1 MISNF
6 WYAVAMLTGTIV
18 GVGVFG
24 LPYVAWHAGFFV
36 EAVYLG
42 ALFLVFVSLH
52 LMFGEIIL
60 RTGARHRLVGYV
72 GLYLG
77 ERARKI
83 VTLTTI
89 LGTLGGM
96 LVYILVGGKF
106 LNVLFNGFLS
116 VPVYSYLV
124 FWTVGSVLIIF
135 GLKIIKRSELIMLFF
150 MIAAIAVLVL
160 GGIKKISPD
169 NFFTFDS
176 SRIFLPYGITLFAL
190 AGIAAVPAVR
200 DILEGSEKKMKG
212 ALILGT
218 ALPALFYVLFAALV
232 LGVSGVAVS
241 EDAISGLKDVLGGSV
256 VFTGALFGVFTV
268 ATSYITFGLYLKDM
282 LVYDLNVS
290 KILAFSFIILAPIA
304 LVFLRSDSFIVVLG
318 FLGAIFGG
326 LESIFLIYT
335 YKKARQK
342 GDRTPEYNFN
352 IPTPLLNLLI
362 AVFAL
367 GIFYALFF
375 DGKI

>member
-6 WYAVAMLTGTIV
+6 WYAVSTLAGTIV

-24 LPYVAWHAGFFV
+24 LPYVAWRAGFFT
-36 EAVYLG
+36 EAVYL
-42 ALFLVFVSLH
+42 AVLFFVFVSLH

-77 ERARKI
+77 ERARKF
-83 VTLTTI
+83 VTLTTT

-96 LVYILVGGKF
+96 LVYILVGGRF
-106 LNVLFNGFLS
+106 LNVLFDGFLA
-116 VPVYSYLV
+116 VPAYSYLV
-124 FWTVGSVLIIF
+124 FWAAGSCLIIF
-135 GLKIIKRSELIMLFF
+135 GLKVIKRSELVMLFF
-150 MIAAIAVLVL
+150 MVAAIAVLMI
-160 GGIKKISPD
+160 GGAKKISLD

-200 DILEGSEKKMKG
+200 DILEGSEKKIKK

-218 ALPALFYVLFAALV
+218 ALPALFYVLFVALV
-232 LGVSGVAVS
+232 LGVSGEAVS
-241 EDAISGLKDVLGGSV
+241 EDAISGLKSVLGNFV
-256 VFTGALFGVFTV
+256 VFTGALFGVFAV

-282 LVYDLNVS
+282 LVYDLSIN
-290 KILAFSFIILAPIA
+290 KIPALLFIISAPIA
-304 LVFLRSDSFIVVLG
+304 LVFLHSDSFIVVLG
-318 FLGAIFGG
+318 FIGAIFGG

-335 YKKARQK
+335 YKKAKQK
-342 GDRTPEYNFN
+342 GDRTPEYAYN
-352 IPTPLLNLLI
+352 IPAPLLNILI
-362 AVFAL
+362 AVFIF

-375 DGKI
+375 NGRI

>member
-6 WYAVAMLTGTIV
+6 WYAVSTLAGTIV

-24 LPYVAWHAGFFV
+24 LPYVAWRAGFFT
-36 EAVYLG
+36 EAVYL
-42 ALFLVFVSLH
+42 AVLFFVFVSLH

-77 ERARKI
+77 ERARKF
-83 VTLTTI
+83 VTLTTT

-96 LVYILVGGKF
+96 LVYILVGGRF
-106 LNVLFNGFLS
+106 LNVLFDGFLA
-116 VPVYSYLV
+116 VPAYSYLV
-124 FWTVGSVLIIF
+124 FWAAGSCLIIF
-135 GLKIIKRSELIMLFF
+135 GLKVIKRSELVMLFF
-150 MIAAIAVLVL
+150 MVAAIAVLMI
-160 GGIKKISPD
+160 GGAKKISLD

-200 DILEGSEKKMKG
+200 DILEGSEKKIKK

-218 ALPALFYVLFAALV
+218 ALPALFYVLFVALV
-232 LGVSGVAVS
+232 LGVSGEAVS
-241 EDAISGLKDVLGGSV
+241 EDAISGLKSVLGNFV
-256 VFTGALFGVFTV
+256 VFIGALFGVFAV

-282 LVYDLNVS
+282 LVYDLSIN
-290 KILAFSFIILAPIA
+290 KIPALLFIISAPIA
-304 LVFLRSDSFIVVLG
+304 LVFLHSDSFIVVLG
-318 FLGAIFGG
+318 FIGAIFGG

-335 YKKARQK
+335 YKKAKQK
-342 GDRTPEYNFN
+342 GDRTPEYAYN
-352 IPTPLLNLLI
+352 IPAPLLNILI
-362 AVFAL
+362 AVFIF

-375 DGKI
+375 NGRI

>member
-6 WYAVAMLTGTIV
+6 WYAVSTLAGTIV

-24 LPYVAWHAGFFV
+24 LPYVAWRAGFFT
-36 EAVYLG
+36 EAVYL
-42 ALFLVFVSLH
+42 AVLFFVFVSLH

-77 ERARKI
+77 ERARKF
-83 VTLTTI
+83 VTLTTT

-96 LVYILVGGKF
+96 LVYILVGGRF
-106 LNVLFNGFLS
+106 LNVLFDGFLA
-116 VPVYSYLV
+116 VPAYSYLV
-124 FWTVGSVLIIF
+124 FWAAGSCLIIF
-135 GLKIIKRSELIMLFF
+135 GLKVIKRSELVMLFF
-150 MIAAIAVLVL
+150 MVAAIAVLMI
-160 GGIKKISPD
+160 GGAKKISLD

-200 DILEGSEKKMKG
+200 DILEGSEKKIKK

-218 ALPALFYVLFAALV
+218 ALPALFYVLFVALV
-232 LGVSGVAVS
+232 LGVSGEAVS
-241 EDAISGLKDVLGGSV
+241 EDAISGLKSVLGNFV
-256 VFTGALFGVFTV
+256 VFTGALFGVFAV

-282 LVYDLNVS
+282 LVYDLSIN
-290 KILAFSFIILAPIA
+290 KILALLFIISAPIA
-304 LVFLRSDSFIVVLG
+304 LVFLHSDSFIVVLG
-318 FLGAIFGG
+318 FIGAIFGG

-335 YKKARQK
+335 YKKAKQK
-342 GDRTPEYNFN
+342 GDRTPEYAYN
-352 IPTPLLNLLI
+352 IPAPLLNILI
-362 AVFAL
+362 AVFIF

-375 DGKI
+375 NGRI

>member
-6 WYAVAMLTGTIV
+6 WYAVSTLAGTIV

-24 LPYVAWHAGFFV
+24 LPYVAWRAGFFT
-36 EAVYLG
+36 EAVYL
-42 ALFLVFVSLH
+42 AVLFFVFVSLH

-77 ERARKI
+77 ERARKF
-83 VTLTTI
+83 VTLTTT

-96 LVYILVGGKF
+96 LVYILVGGRF
-106 LNVLFNGFLS
+106 LNVLFDGFLA
-116 VPVYSYLV
+116 VPAYSYLV
-124 FWTVGSVLIIF
+124 FWAAGSCLIIF
-135 GLKIIKRSELIMLFF
+135 GLKVIKRSELVMLFF
-150 MIAAIAVLVL
+150 MVAAIAVLMI
-160 GGIKKISPD
+160 GGAKKISLD

-200 DILEGSEKKMKG
+200 DILEGSEKKIKK

-218 ALPALFYVLFAALV
+218 ALPALFYVLFVALV
-232 LGVSGVAVS
+232 LGVSGEAVS
-241 EDAISGLKDVLGGSV
+241 EDAISGLKSVLGNFV
-256 VFTGALFGVFTV
+256 VFIGALFGVFAV

-282 LVYDLNVS
+282 LVYDLSIN
-290 KILAFSFIILAPIA
+290 KILALLFIISAPIA
-304 LVFLRSDSFIVVLG
+304 LVFLHSDSFIVVLG
-318 FLGAIFGG
+318 FIGAIFGG

-335 YKKARQK
+335 YKKAKQK
-342 GDRTPEYNFN
+342 GDRTPEYAYN
-352 IPTPLLNLLI
+352 IPAPLLNILI
-362 AVFAL
+362 AVFIF

-375 DGKI
+375 NGRI

>member
-6 WYAVAMLTGTIV
+6 WYAVSTLAGTIV

-24 LPYVAWHAGFFV
+24 LPYVAWRAGFFT
-36 EAVYLG
+36 EAVYL
-42 ALFLVFVSLH
+42 AVLFFVFVSLH

-77 ERARKI
+77 ERARKF
-83 VTLTTI
+83 VTLTTT

-96 LVYILVGGKF
+96 LVYILVGGRF
-106 LNVLFNGFLS
+106 LNVLFDGFLA
-116 VPVYSYLV
+116 VPAYSYLV
-124 FWTVGSVLIIF
+124 FWAAGSCLIIF
-135 GLKIIKRSELIMLFF
+135 GLKVIKRSELVMLFF
-150 MIAAIAVLVL
+150 MVAAIAVLMI
-160 GGIKKISPD
+160 GGAKKISLD

-200 DILEGSEKKMKG
+200 DILEGSEKKIKK

-218 ALPALFYVLFAALV
+218 ALPALFYVLFVALV
-232 LGVSGVAVS
+232 LGVSGGAVS
-241 EDAISGLKDVLGGSV
+241 EDAISGLKNVLGGSV
-256 VFTGALFGVFTV
+256 VFVGALFGVFTI

-282 LVYDLNVS
+282 FVYDLGIN
-290 KILAFSFIILAPIA
+290 KILAFLFILLAPIA
-304 LVFLRSDSFIVVLG
+304 LVFLHSDSFIVVLG

-342 GDRTPEYNFN
+342 GDRTPEYSYN
-352 IPTPLLNLLI
+352 IPTPLLNLLV
-362 AVFAL
+362 AVFVL
-367 GIFYALFF
+367 GIFYTLFF

>member
-6 WYAVAMLTGTIV
+6 WYAVAMLAGTIV

-36 EAVYLG
+36 EVAYLG
-42 ALFLVFVSLH
+42 ALFLVFVCLH

-60 RTGARHRLVGYV
+60 RTGTRHRLVGYV
-72 GLYLG
+72 EMYLG
-77 ERARKI
+77 ERAKKF
-83 VTLTTI
+83 VVLTTT

-106 LNVLFNGFLS
+106 LDVLFDGFLS
-116 VPVYSYLV
+116 VPAYSYLV
-124 FWTVGSVLIIF
+124 FWVAGSVLIFF
-135 GLKIIKRSELIMLFF
+135 GLKVIKRSELVMLFF
-150 MIAAIAVLVL
+150 MVAAIAVLVI
-160 GGIKKISPD
+160 GGIKKISFD
-169 NFFTFDS
+169 NFSTFDS

-200 DILEGSEKKMKG
+200 DILEGSENKIKK

-218 ALPALFYVLFAALV
+218 ALPALFYVLFVALV
-232 LGVSGVAVS
+232 LGVSGGAVS
-241 EDAISGLKDVLGGSV
+241 EDAISGLKNVLGGSV
-256 VFTGALFGVFTV
+256 VFVGALFGVFTV

-282 LVYDLNVS
+282 FVYDLGIN
-290 KILAFSFIILAPIA
+290 KILAFLFILLAPIA
-304 LVFLRSDSFIVVLG
+304 LVFLHSDSFIVVLG

-342 GDRTPEYNFN
+342 GDRTPEYSYN
-352 IPTPLLNLLI
+352 IPTPLLNLLV
-362 AVFAL
+362 AVFVL
-367 GIFYALFF
+367 GIFYTLFF

>member
-6 WYAVAMLTGTIV
+6 WYAVSTLAGTIV

-24 LPYVAWHAGFFV
+24 LPYVAWRAGFFT
-36 EAVYLG
+36 EAVYL
-42 ALFLVFVSLH
+42 AVLFFVFVSLH

-77 ERARKI
+77 ERARKF
-83 VTLTTI
+83 VTLTTT

-96 LVYILVGGKF
+96 LVYILVGGRF
-106 LNVLFNGFLS
+106 LNVLFDGFLA
-116 VPVYSYLV
+116 VPAYSYLV
-124 FWTVGSVLIIF
+124 FWAAGSCLIIF
-135 GLKIIKRSELIMLFF
+135 GLKVIKRSELVMLFF
-150 MIAAIAVLVL
+150 MVAAIAVLMI
-160 GGIKKISPD
+160 GGAKKISLD

-200 DILEGSEKKMKG
+200 DILEGSEKKIKK

-218 ALPALFYVLFAALV
+218 ALPALFYVLFVALV
-232 LGVSGVAVS
+232 LGVSGEAVS
-241 EDAISGLKDVLGGSV
+241 EDAISGLKSVLGNFV
-256 VFTGALFGVFTV
+256 VFTGALFGVFAV

-282 LVYDLNVS
+282 LVYDLSIN
-290 KILAFSFIILAPIA
+290 KILALLFIISAPIA
-304 LVFLRSDSFIVVLG
+304 LVFLHSDSFIVVLG
-318 FLGAIFGG
+318 FIGAIFGG
-326 LESIFLIYT
+326 LDSIFLIYT
-335 YKKARQK
+335 YKKAKQK
-342 GDRTPEYNFN
+342 GDRTPEYAYN
-352 IPTPLLNLLI
+352 IPAPLLNILI
-362 AVFAL
+362 AVFIF

-375 DGKI
+375 NGRI